1 MKWISINNHREAVQE
16 FHLMDDNHC
25 KVILKFN
32 PQQKSAR
39 INCVNQ
45 QRLFFIK
52 NAGVLTG
59 RYIFTNEYGVEIGS
73 LSHDKRN
80 INGGTVSIESKKYH
94 YEITNNPLAE
104 LSIYDNDSNRS
115 LVTCSLTVAD
125 NKGGIS
131 FAKNAEHADH
141 NSLLLALCW
150 YLFLPVAKENVIE
163 YAA

>member
-1 MKWISINNHREAVQE
+1 MKWISINHNELVQE
-16 FHLMDDNHC
+16 YHLIDNGEC

-52 NAGVLTG
+52 SAGVLTG
-59 RYIFTNEYGVEIGS
+59 KYVFTNEYGVEIGN
-73 LSHDKRN
+73 LSQDKRST
-80 INGGTVSIESKKYH
+80 NGGTVNIESKKYH
-94 YEITNNPLAE
+94 YEISNNPLAE
-104 LSIYDNDSNRS
+104 LSIYENNSSRS
-115 LVTCSLTVAD
+115 LVTLGLTIAH
-125 NKGGIS
+125 NRAGLSI
-131 FAKNAEHADH
+131 AKNTEQADH
-141 NSLLLALCW
+141 SSLLLALCW

>member
-1 MKWISINNHREAVQE
+1 MKWISLNNHREAVQE
-16 FHLMDDNHC
+16 YQLMDNDQC

-39 INCVNQ
+39 ISCVNQ

-52 NAGVLTG
+52 NAGVQTG

-73 LSHDKRN
+73 LTHDKRN
-80 INGGTVSIESKKYH
+80 SNGGTVSIESKKYH
-94 YEITNNPLAE
+94 YEITNNPLPK
-104 LSIYDNDSNRS
+104 LSIFDNDSNRS
-115 LVTCSLTVAD
+115 LVTCGLTAAAD
-125 NKGGIS
+125 YT
-131 FAKNAEHADH
+131 DH

>member
-1 MKWISINNHREAVQE
+1 MKWISLNNHKEAVQE
-16 FHLMDDNHC
+16 YHLMDDDES

-39 INCVNQ
+39 ISCANQ

-59 RYIFTNEYGVEIGS
+59 RYIFNNEYGVEKGS
-73 LSHDKRN
+73 LSQDKKKIKRGKV
-80 INGGTVSIESKKYH
+80 IIEYKKNK

-104 LSIYDNDSNRS
+104 LCIYDNDSNRS
-115 LVTCSLTVAD
+115 LIKCGLTVTG
-125 NKGGIS
+125 NKPGIS
-131 FAKNAEHADH
+131 FAKNAEHTDH
-141 NSLLLALCW
+141 NSFLLALCW
-150 YLFLPVAKENVIE
+150 FLFLPVAKENVIE